1 MSAEERGA
9 GLALGTIVVS
19 CTAVMAVLLTTR
31 RGFTRFHDVDDLTAD
46 VLLGVVLIL
55 LLRNSAAGVPG
66 QRLARVGLAASY
78 GLCCFLIV
86 GALLPHLLPTARIP
100 FSALETWAWWMVWAW
115 TLSSVVFYV
124 ALSWPKRRKDE
135 T

>member
-1 MSAEERGA
+1 MSAEGRGA

-19 CTAVMAVLLTTR
+19 CTAVMAILLTTR
-31 RGFTRFHDVDDLTAD
+31 RRYSPFVDAADVTAD

-55 LLRNSAAGVPG
+55 LLRNSAGGVPG

-86 GALLPHLLPTARIP
+86 GAVLPHLLPTPRIP
-100 FSALETWAWWMVWAW
+100 SLARETWAWWMVWAW
-115 TLSSVVFYV
+115 ILSSVVFYV

-135 T
+135 A

>member
-19 CTAVMAVLLTTR
+19 CTAVMAVLLTTS
-31 RGFTRFHDVDDLTAD
+31 RGFAHSHELTAN

-55 LLRNSAAGVPG
+55 LLRNSAAVPG
-66 QRLARVGLAASY
+66 QRFARVGLAASY
-78 GLCCFLIV
+78 GLCCLLIL
-86 GALLPHLLPTARIP
+86 GALLPHLLPDARVHYY
-100 FSALETWAWWMVWAW
+100 ARETWAWWMAW
-115 TLSSVVFYV
+115 GWVLSSVAFYV

-135 T
+135 A